1 MVGFARLD
9 LMPVSYIR
17 PVFWFMERFKLFDY
31 GAARSKSGSSIIDL
45 FAAKVGVETA
55 RVTNAMRN
63 ISSFFISRWVLWF
76 RD

>member
-1 MVGFARLD
+1 
-9 LMPVSYIR
+9 
-17 PVFWFMERFKLFDY
+17 MERFKLFDY